1 MTNSLPDQL
10 NLLLKEE
17 TFFDNVHKD
26 IKGLIKT
33 RKDLLTQAIEKENEM
48 DEEERLVYHELFVEE
63 SKSLIQ
69 SLQDVNALLKQQK
82 EKLENFENERREKES
97 NELYNAVHN
106 NNLVKA
112 KVLLLKRGNVDVNWQ
127 HPQRVRENVFNII
140 FSN

>member
-1 MTNSLPDQL
+1 MTNSLQDQL

-17 TFFDNVHKD
+17 TFFDNVHKN

-97 NELYNAVHN
+97 NELFNAVDN

-112 KVLLLKRGNVDVNWQ
+112 KVLLKKGNVDVNWQ
-127 HPQRVRENVFNII
+127 NPRRVRENVFNII

>member
-17 TFFDNVHKD
+17 AFFDNVHKD

-97 NELYNAVHN
+97 NELYKSVEN

-112 KVLLLKRGNVDVNWQ
+112 KVLLKKGNADVNWQ
-127 HPQRVRENVFNII
+127 NPQWVRENVFIII

>member
-1 MTNSLPDQL
+1 MTNSLQDQL

-17 TFFDNVHKD
+17 AIFDNVHKD

-82 EKLENFENERREKES
+82 EKLENFENERRKKES
-97 NELYNAVHN
+97 NELFNAVAN

-112 KVLLLKRGNVDVNWQ
+112 KVLLKKGNADVNWQ
-127 HPQRVRENVFNII
+127 NPQMVRENVFNII

>member
-1 MTNSLPDQL
+1 MTNSLQDQL

-17 TFFDNVHKD
+17 AFFDNVHKD

-82 EKLENFENERREKES
+82 EKLENFENERKEKES
-97 NELYNAVHN
+97 NELFYAVPN

-112 KVLLLKRGNVDVNWQ
+112 KVLLKKGNADVNWQ
-127 HPQRVRENVFNII
+127 NPQRVRENVFNII

>member
-1 MTNSLPDQL
+1 
-10 NLLLKEE
+10 
-17 TFFDNVHKD
+17 
-26 IKGLIKT
+26 
-33 RKDLLTQAIEKENEM
+33 M
-48 DEEERLVYHELFVEE
+48 DEEERLVYHELFVKE

-97 NELYNAVHN
+97 NELFNAVHN

-112 KVLLLKRGNVDVNWQ
+112 KVLLKKGNADVNWQ
-127 HPQRVRENVFNII
+127 NPQRVRENVFNII

>member
-1 MTNSLPDQL
+1 MTSSLPDQL
-10 NLLLKEE
+10 NLLLKVE

-97 NELYNAVHN
+97 NELYYTVHN

-112 KVLLLKRGNVDVNWQ
+112 KVLLKKGNADVNWQ
-127 HPQRVRENVFNII
+127 DHQWVRENVF
-140 FSN
+140 

>member
-17 TFFDNVHKD
+17 AIFDNVHKD

-97 NELYNAVHN
+97 NELYNVVFN

-112 KVLLLKRGNVDVNWQ
+112 KALLKKGNADVNWQ
-127 HPQRVRENVFNII
+127 NPQMVRENVFNII